1 MTENHLTMQKKINEG
16 RGNIVVLMLTL
27 QKTLAKSLQNKFV
40 VYLHSK
46 GGDIMCHICSGSTS
60 TKQDN

>member
-1 MTENHLTMQKKINEG
+1 MTENHLTVQKKINEG
-16 RGNIVVLMLTL
+16 RGNIVLMLTF
-27 QKTLAKSLQNKFV
+27 QKTPAKSLQNKYV

-46 GGDIMCHICSGSTS
+46 GGDIMCHICRGSTS